1 MSAEEILRGRTAMW
15 MSDEGHSV
23 LFASFNDTLVEEMKI
38 PWYGTVDDDRQYP
51 DIRSLRY
58 PKVSGIFYGQLQCQF
73 HASCL
78 LITLVFACSPA
89 RRTQS
94 SLCGSPT

>member
-1 MSAEEILRGRTAMW
+1 MW
-15 MSDEGHSV
+15 MSDGGHSV

-58 PKVSGIFYGQLQCQF
+58 PKVQWPTV
-73 HASCL
+73 CL
-78 LITLVFACSPA
+78 LTCRPA
-89 RRTQS
+89 DLLT
-94 SLCGSPT
+94 C